1 MNANVIKMPKNKGI
15 SYLMNRIAKTSSRIF
30 SIYEPRLLFLFLLIA
45 WSTMPQWLEMETE
58 AGSING
64 SIWLLIV
71 ISLITFLIVC
81 ALSFWLIQQFWS
93 RLGLPQIE
101 HMVSQFN
108 TLTSWQQLSLF
119 SLYFVSV
126 LLAALGCLIAIC

>member
-1 MNANVIKMPKNKGI
+1 MNANVIKLPKIKGL
-15 SYLMNRIAKTSSRIF
+15 SYLSDKIIKTCSRTF
-30 SIYEPRLLFLFLLIA
+30 STYEPLLLFIFLLIA
-45 WSTMPQWLEMETE
+45 WSVMPWWLQMEQE
-58 AGSING
+58 AASINQ

-71 ISLITFLIVC
+71 VSMITFLVIC
-81 ALSFWLIQQFWS
+81 AISWWLIQQFWL

-101 HMVSQFN
+101 QMVSQFN

>member
-1 MNANVIKMPKNKGI
+1 MNANVIKLPKIKGL
-15 SYLMNRIAKTSSRIF
+15 SDLNNRIVKTCGRALRNF
-30 SIYEPRLLFLFLLIA
+30 EPMFLFILLLIV
-45 WSTMPQWLEMETE
+45 WSVMPRWLHMEAE
-58 AGSING
+58 AASINE

-71 ISLITFLIVC
+71 VSMIAFLAICAITW
-81 ALSFWLIQQFWS
+81 WLMQQFWL
-93 RLGLPQIE
+93 RLGLPQIQQ
-101 HMVSQFN
+101 MVSQFN